1 MADKMQ
7 HQKSGLEKSAASQQN
22 RHKPGELSSRDPS
35 GKLMG
40 GLQGQPADFN
50 ESGQGDSL
58 NLEQQNRRK
67 R

>member
-7 HQKSGLEKSAASQQN
+7 HQNTGTPKPAASQQN
-22 RHKPGELSSRDPS
+22 RHKPGERGQKDPS

-40 GLQGQPADFN
+40 GLQGQQAGFD
-50 ESGQGDSL
+50 EGGQGDAI
-58 NLEQQNRRK
+58 NLEQQNRLK